1 MTRKI
6 AWAFALSLP
15 IVFAFLM
22 RSDHPLHAQSAVSTG
37 VRLQILSATISPE
50 RRVVVTF
57 RLTDDRGLPLD
68 RAGVRTEGRVEITV
82 ILARINRG
90 DRQYTAYTTR
100 TQTGAVLGTVP
111 QAWVDSGGTFTES
124 PDGTLVYTSGTV
136 LPENYDPTVTH
147 TVGLSAVRDLTAT
160 LGKRFVANATFDFIP
175 AGGEVSP
182 IRDVV
187 TTAACNQCHDQLQAH
202 GGRYVTVKTCVLCHQ
217 PQTADPDTGNTVDFK
232 VMIHKIHRGRDLPS
246 VRAGTPYRFVGFMGR
261 VFDFSTV
268 GFPQDI
274 RNCTTCHAAGATQA
288 DNHLTQPSRAACGSC
303 HDNVNFATGENHLGI
318 IQRDDRLCGRC
329 HQPTSGE
336 EFDLSVAGAHAIP
349 FKSRQLP
356 GVLFDIVGV
365 TDTAPGRTPTVL
377 FTIRDRSGRAIAPSA
392 MTRLALV
399 LGGPTQ
405 EYTWWVSEDARG
417 ATGPDAAGNYR
428 YTFRTPLPA
437 DARGTYV
444 VGIEGYRN
452 ITLDPGPAA
461 PGDPANVVRDA
472 GDNVVRYVAV
482 TDAQP
487 IPRRQ
492 IVDLRNCVKC
502 HDSLRTHGNNRNNNI
517 EYCVVCHNPTA
528 TDEARRPADQMPPE
542 SIDFKLLIH
551 KIHRGEHL
559 EREYTVYNFFRQPV
573 PFNEVRFPASLKNCQ
588 LCHVPG
594 TNVLPVRAA
603 LGTITPRGFQNPTP
617 PTSTACLG
625 CHDSLSAEAHAF
637 VNTAGSV
644 ETCIVC
650 HGEGK
655 PFAVSK
661 VHALLVGEIR

>member
-6 AWAFALSLP
+6 AWAFALSIP
-15 IVFAFLM
+15 VVFAFLM

-50 RRVVVTF
+50 RRAVVTF

-68 RAGVRTEGRVEITV
+68 RTGVRTEGRVEITV

-100 TQTGAVLGTVP
+100 TQTGAALGPVS
-111 QAWVDSGGTFTES
+111 QAWVDSGGTFVES
-124 PDGTLVYTSGTV
+124 PDGTIVYTSGTV

-147 TVGLSAVRDLTAT
+147 TVGISAVRDLTAT
-160 LGKRFVANATFDFIP
+160 LGKRFVANATFDFVP

-217 PQTADPDTGNTVDFK
+217 PQTVDPDTGNTVDFK

-303 HDNVNFATGENHLGI
+303 HDHVNFATGENHLGI

-336 EFDLSVAGAHAIP
+336 EFDLSVAGGHAIP

-356 GVLFDIVGV
+356 GVVFEIVGV
-365 TDTAPGRTPTVL
+365 TDTTPGRTPTVL
-377 FTIRDRSGRAIAPSA
+377 FTIRDRSGRPIAPSA

-399 LGGPTQ
+399 LGGPTR

-472 GDNVVRYVAV
+472 GDNVVRYFAV

-487 IPRRQ
+487 IARRQ
-492 IVDLRNCVKC
+492 IVDLRKCLDC

-517 EYCVVCHNPTA
+517 EYCVVCHNPTG

-573 PFNEVRFPASLKNCQ
+573 SFNKVRFPASLKNCQ

-594 TNVLPVRAA
+594 TNVLPVRATLA
-603 LGTITPRGFQNPTP
+603 TTTPRGFQNPTP

-650 HGEGK
+650 HGEGRE
-655 PFAVSK
+655 FAVSK

>member
-175 AGGEVSP
+175 AGGEVSL

-502 HDSLRTHGNNRNNNI
+502 HDSLRTHGNTRNNNI

-603 LGTITPRGFQNPTP
+603 LATITPRGFQNPTP

>member
-1 MTRKI
+1 
-6 AWAFALSLP
+6 
-15 IVFAFLM
+15 
-22 RSDHPLHAQSAVSTG
+22 
-37 VRLQILSATISPE
+37 
-50 RRVVVTF
+50 
-57 RLTDDRGLPLD
+57 
-68 RAGVRTEGRVEITV
+68 
-82 ILARINRG
+82 
-90 DRQYTAYTTR
+90 
-100 TQTGAVLGTVP
+100 
-111 QAWVDSGGTFTES
+111 
-124 PDGTLVYTSGTV
+124 
-136 LPENYDPTVTH
+136 
-147 TVGLSAVRDLTAT
+147 
-160 LGKRFVANATFDFIP
+160 
-175 AGGEVSP
+175 
-182 IRDVV
+182 
-187 TTAACNQCHDQLQAH
+187 
-202 GGRYVTVKTCVLCHQ
+202 
-217 PQTADPDTGNTVDFK
+217 VDFK

-502 HDSLRTHGNNRNNNI
+502 HDSLRTHGNTRNNNI

-603 LGTITPRGFQNPTP
+603 LATITPRGFQNPTP

>member
-502 HDSLRTHGNNRNNNI
+502 HDSLRTHGNTRNNNI

-603 LGTITPRGFQNPTP
+603 LATITPRGFQNPTP

>member
-1 MTRKI
+1 MKWTV
-6 AWAFALSLP
+6 AGAVASGSLLVLTLL
-15 IVFAFLM
+15 IG
-22 RSDHPLHAQSAVSTG
+22 SDRPTSAQVAISTG
-37 VRLQILSATISPE
+37 VRVQILSATISPE

-57 RLTDDRGLPLD
+57 RLTDDRGTPLD
-68 RAGVRTEGRVEITV
+68 RTGVRTEGRVEINV
-82 ILARINRG
+82 IIARINRG

-100 TQTGAVLGTVP
+100 AQTGAVLGTVS
-111 QAWVDSGGTFTES
+111 QAWVDTGGTFLDS
-124 PDGTLVYTSGTV
+124 PDGTVVYTSGTI
-136 LPENYDPTVTH
+136 LPANYDPTVTH
-147 TVGLSAVRDLTAT
+147 TVGISAVRDLTAT
-160 LGKRFVANATFDFIP
+160 LGKRFVANATLDFVP

-246 VRAGTPYRFVGFMGR
+246 VRAGTPYRIIGFMGR

-288 DNHLTQPSRAACGSC
+288 DNHLTQPSRATCGSC
-303 HDNVNFATGENHLGI
+303 HDNVNFATGENHAGI
-318 IQRDDRLCGRC
+318 IQRDDTRCSRC

-356 GVLFDIVGV
+356 GIIFEIVGV
-365 TDTAPGRTPTVL
+365 TDTRPGQTPTVL
-377 FTIRDRSGRAIAPSA
+377 FKIRDRSGRPIAPSA

-399 LGGPTQ
+399 LGGPTTD
-405 EYTWWVSEDARG
+405 YAWWVSEDARG
-417 ATGPDAAGNYR
+417 AIGPDAEGNYR

-437 DARGTYV
+437 DARGTYA

-461 PGDPANVVRDA
+461 PGDPANTVRDA
-472 GDNVVRYVAV
+472 GDNVVRYFAV

-487 IPRRQ
+487 IARRQ
-492 IVDLRNCVKC
+492 VVDLNNCLKC
-502 HDSLRTHGNNRNNNI
+502 HDSLRAHGSNRNNNI
-517 EYCVVCHNPTA
+517 EHCVICHNPTG

-559 EREYTVYNFFRQPV
+559 ERDYTVYNFARQPV

-588 LCHVPG
+588 LCHASG
-594 TNVLPVRAA
+594 TQLLPVRAQLA
-603 LGTITPRGFQNPTP
+603 TVTPRGFQNPTP
-617 PTSTACLG
+617 PTSTACTS

-637 VNTAGSV
+637 VNTTGSV
-644 ETCIVC
+644 ETCAVC

-655 PFAVSK
+655 AFAVSK

>member
-1 MTRKI
+1 
-6 AWAFALSLP
+6 
-15 IVFAFLM
+15 
-22 RSDHPLHAQSAVSTG
+22 

-502 HDSLRTHGNNRNNNI
+502 HDSLRTHGNTRNNNI

-603 LGTITPRGFQNPTP
+603 LATITPRGFQNPTP

>member
-603 LGTITPRGFQNPTP
+603 LATITPRGFQNPTP

>member
-365 TDTAPGRTPTVL
+365 TDTAPGRTPIVL

-603 LGTITPRGFQNPTP
+603 LATITPRGFQNPTP